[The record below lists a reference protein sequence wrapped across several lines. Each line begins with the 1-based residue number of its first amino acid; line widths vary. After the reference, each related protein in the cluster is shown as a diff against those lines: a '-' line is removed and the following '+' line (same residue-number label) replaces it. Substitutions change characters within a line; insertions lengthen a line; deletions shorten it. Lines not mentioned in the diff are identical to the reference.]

1 MSRPTCTVLLDNDE
15 ERCGK
20 PAVES
25 RGQPGKYRVWY
36 CAEHWDE
43 VTKIFENDN

>member
-1 MSRPTCTVLLDNDE
+1 MSRPTCTVLLPDE

-20 PAVES
+20 PAVEF

-43 VTKIFENDN
+43 ITQILEIDN